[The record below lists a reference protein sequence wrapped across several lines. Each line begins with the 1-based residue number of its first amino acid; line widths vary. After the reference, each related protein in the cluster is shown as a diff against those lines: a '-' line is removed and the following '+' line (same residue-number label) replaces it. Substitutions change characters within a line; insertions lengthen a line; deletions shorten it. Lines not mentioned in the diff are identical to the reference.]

1 MSTASFGKPFDLS
14 NYYASLAFSYNE
26 LTLYHEAEAIA
37 TRALQLNPTSLRAR
51 YSRAMA
57 RLEIDDL
64 SGAVADIDALFNV
77 NGGKSFPGA
86 KHIRKMLHELLEAND
101 GSSESALSIRRVNFK
116 DLSWPQPE
124 LPAAEPSE
132 EDHHPRNEIAP
143 GQYRNSLTCWGH
155 NTKKKKCP
163 HKDCIYS
170 HAPNFNSI
178 RDTEGRNVCLYWLV
192 GYCVRNKSCRYRH
205 STDGLP
211 TDIITKPSLDSV
223 FTLQAQWWNDP
234 ARMEEVCELMKQ
246 RSARRKAE
254 YEMRSKARVNESA
267 TQDEPRVE
275 NRSLRADSEEE
286 EKDTQR
292 PDTQTQ
298 IRGSDIQFKQLYT
311 TKGRDEIMDEK
322 TLSSSRKTSTAVFA
336 KVQSVCSIVEEKAMK
351 KEEQCQAEA
360 GNRAAKRD
368 QSDQVDGL
376 VTLKPKR
383 DIRTRTPYYP
393 ESWTVKSF
401 KKLTN
406 CGFTDDDVADL
417 MGFGVNPWD
426 KHAHSV
432 FAYAD
437 DY

>member
-1 MSTASFGKPFDLS
+1 MSTASSGKPFDLS

-51 YSRAMA
+51 YSRALA
-57 RLEIDDL
+57 RVEKDDL

-77 NGGKSFPGA
+77 DGGKSFPGA
-86 KHIRKMLHELLEAND
+86 KYIHKMLRELLEAKNE
-101 GSSESALSIRRVNFK
+101 SSESTLSTRRVSFK

-132 EDHHPRNEIAP
+132 EDRHPRNEIAP
-143 GQYRNSLTCWGH
+143 GQYRNSLACRGH
-155 NTKKKKCP
+155 NTKKNKCP

-178 RDTEGRNVCLYWLV
+178 RDTEGRNVCLYFLV
-192 GYCVRNKSCRYRH
+192 GCCVRNKSCRYRH

-211 TDIITKPSLDSV
+211 TDVIAKPSLDSV

-234 ARMEEVCELMKQ
+234 ARMEQVSELMKQ
-246 RSARRKAE
+246 RSARRKTE
-254 YEMRSKARVNESA
+254 YEIRSKARVNESA
-267 TQDEPRVE
+267 AQDEPRVI
-275 NRSLRADSEEE
+275 RAASEEE
-286 EKDTQR
+286 EKEAQR

-298 IRGSDIQFKQLYT
+298 TRGSDIQFKQLYT
-311 TKGRDEIMDEK
+311 TKGRAKILDEK
-322 TLSSSRKTSTAVFA
+322 TLSSSRKTSTAVPA
-336 KVQSVCSIVEEKAMK
+336 KVQSVCSIVEEKGME
-351 KEEQCQAEA
+351 KEEQCKAEA
-360 GNRAAKRD
+360 ANRAAKRD
-368 QSDQVDGL
+368 QSDEVDGL
-376 VTLKPKR
+376 VTLKPKK
-383 DIRTRTPYYP
+383 DITTRTPYYP

-417 MGFGVNPWD
+417 MEFGVNPWD
-426 KHAHSV
+426 EYAHSV